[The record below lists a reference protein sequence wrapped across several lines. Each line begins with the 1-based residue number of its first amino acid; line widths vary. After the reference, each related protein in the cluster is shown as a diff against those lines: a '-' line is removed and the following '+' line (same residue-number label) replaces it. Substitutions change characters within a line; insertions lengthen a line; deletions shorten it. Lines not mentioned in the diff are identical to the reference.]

1 VGKMISLD
9 SETVGLDI
17 YHGAKP
23 FFVVMCEAGSDEP
36 FYFEWEV
43 DPLTREPHVP
53 SEDIEEIRNLI
64 TSHDTLVLQNGKF
77 DVAALRTLDP
87 WFANWPWEKTEDTL
101 IAGHLL
107 SSNTPHDLTTMT
119 ETYVGKPI
127 QKWEDDL
134 EEAVVTARRACRSH
148 YKDWAIAK
156 EGREDMPSAKGQK
169 KLWKVDSWL
178 PRALWQVGYEKAD
191 PSWETVLR
199 EYAKVDAWATVHLWL
214 EQIKEIRRRGLERIY
229 RTSLKRSRLAHIMEN
244 RGITVSKSRLDFLQE
259 KYRQES
265 SIAGEMCERIAA
277 EYNPPFDLK
286 MPKAGSNKVLDAFT
300 DCMLKNHNARC
311 DDRRVDV
318 QYTETGRPSTAK
330 AAVDY
335 YRSMLPPHSKE
346 KRFFDCLSDKRR
358 RDTATSYLDGYR
370 RFWLPWEKV
379 STTPQGRIIREV
391 DPLWFV
397 LHPSLNPTGT
407 DTLRWSSSQPNSQN
421 VCVDGETEVLTERG
435 WIRIDELDKSTKV
448 AQYWKDDSSI
458 DFVYPTQLHSSHFT
472 GNMQH
477 IRVGD
482 TNRYVDMLLTPEH
495 RCLVGDRNG
504 RKIDVPAKT
513 FRNWCLT
520 FHAGHYVG
528 GGDSLNEATVAWLC
542 AVQADGSY
550 CLTNG
555 EEYGVRFIF
564 KKERKIERL
573 RWALEQ
579 IGAKWSEK
587 IGHDIVSFYV
597 GKNDPAV
604 ILAKKL
610 MPDKCFGSWLL
621 AYDRPTL
628 DLFAAELLRWDGH
641 QGSWKCYTSS
651 QIENSNWAQIIYV
664 LTGSRASMSS
674 RFMESAWSKGTHH
687 FVNITPGRDYT
698 SYARHHHEEVPWDGL
713 VYCLTVPSD
722 YIIIRRKGLVSVTGN
737 SKNEDLNLRLCFG
750 PAPGREWWSL
760 DAKNIELRIPAYESG
775 QKDLIDLFERPDDP
789 PFYGSTHLLNFSV
802 VYPDIWEKELREV
815 GIEKVGPH
823 CKKKY
828 ASSWYQWCKN
838 GGFAVQ
844 YGAVDRDDGGGTADR
859 AFHRRGAH
867 SLLRT
872 RFSKLEALNRR
883 WIRFAEER
891 GYVET
896 LPDRSVDP
904 DHGYPLL
911 CNRTEYGR
919 IKPTV
924 PLNYHVQGT
933 AMWWTMMA
941 MIRCQDYLDTLNKPI
956 ANHLRTHLGYH
967 MTIQCHDELVFD
979 FPAGKG
985 SEPWKTNLPKIRH
998 IQGIM
1003 ERCGDGIGVP
1013 TPVGLEYHESSWAEG
1028 VTL

>member
-9 SETVGLDI
+9 SETSGIDL

-23 FFVVMCEAGSDEP
+23 FFIVMCEAGSDEP
-36 FYFEWEV
+36 IYFEWEV
-43 DPLTREPHVP
+43 DTLTREPQVIP
-53 SEDIEEIRNLI
+53 GDIEDIKSLI

-127 QKWEDDL
+127 QQWEDDL
-134 EEAVVTARRACRSH
+134 EEAVVAARRACRSH

-178 PRALWQVGYEKAD
+178 PRALWRVGYEKANS
-191 PSWETVLR
+191 SWETVLR
-199 EYAKVDAWATVHLWL
+199 EYAKVDAWATIHLWL

-229 RTSLKRSRLAHIMEN
+229 RTSLKRSRLAHMMEN

-259 KYRQES
+259 KYREES
-265 SIAGEMCERIAA
+265 AVAGEMCEKIAA
-277 EYNPPFDLK
+277 EYDPPFDLK
-286 MPKAGSNKVLDAFT
+286 MPKAGSNKVLDTFT
-300 DCMLKNHNARC
+300 DCLLKNYNIKCSTQRM
-311 DDRRVDV
+311 VDV
-318 QYTETGRPSTAK
+318 QYTETRRPSTSK
-330 AAVDY
+330 GVVDY

-358 RDTATSYLDGYR
+358 RDTAISYMNGYR

-379 STTPQGRIIREV
+379 FTTLQGRVIREV

-421 VCVDGETEVLTERG
+421 
-435 WIRIDELDKSTKV
+435 I
-448 AQYWKDDSSI
+448 
-458 DFVYPTQLHSSHFT
+458 
-472 GNMQH
+472 
-477 IRVGD
+477 
-482 TNRYVDMLLTPEH
+482 
-495 RCLVGDRNG
+495 
-504 RKIDVPAKT
+504 
-513 FRNWCLT
+513 
-520 FHAGHYVG
+520 
-528 GGDSLNEATVAWLC
+528 
-542 AVQADGSY
+542 
-550 CLTNG
+550 
-555 EEYGVRFIF
+555 
-564 KKERKIERL
+564 
-573 RWALEQ
+573 
-579 IGAKWSEK
+579 
-587 IGHDIVSFYV
+587 
-597 GKNDPAV
+597 
-604 ILAKKL
+604 
-610 MPDKCFGSWLL
+610 
-621 AYDRPTL
+621 
-628 DLFAAELLRWDGH
+628 
-641 QGSWKCYTSS
+641 
-651 QIENSNWAQIIYV
+651 
-664 LTGSRASMSS
+664 
-674 RFMESAWSKGTHH
+674 
-687 FVNITPGRDYT
+687 
-698 SYARHHHEEVPWDGL
+698 
-713 VYCLTVPSD
+713 
-722 YIIIRRKGLVSVTGN
+722 

-802 VYPDIWEKELREV
+802 VYPDLWEKELRQV
-815 GIEKVGPH
+815 GLEKVGPH

-867 SLLRT
+867 SLLRS
-872 RFSKLEALNRR
+872 RFSKLEALNQR
-883 WIRFAEER
+883 WIRFAEEK

-911 CNRTEYGR
+911 CSRTEYGR

-941 MIRCQDYLDTLNKPI
+941 MIRCQDYLDTLNRPI
-956 ANHLRTHLGYH
+956 APRLRTHLGYH

-979 FPAGKG
+979 FPRGDAP
-985 SEPWKTNLPKIRH
+985 EPWKTNLPKIRR
-998 IQGIM
+998 IQSIM

-1013 TPVGLEYHESSWAEG
+1013 TPTGVEYHESSWAEG

>member
-1 VGKMISLD
+1 VGKMISID
-9 SETVGLDI
+9 SETSGIDL

-23 FFVVMCEAGSDEP
+23 FFVVMCEVGSDEP

-43 DPLTREPHVP
+43 DPLTREPQVL
-53 SEDIEEIRNLI
+53 SEDIEEIKALI
-64 TSHDTLVLQNGKF
+64 ASHDTLVLQNGKF

-119 ETYVGKPI
+119 ETYVGRPI
-127 QKWEDDL
+127 QQWEDDL
-134 EEAVVTARRACRSH
+134 EEAVVAARRACRSH
-148 YKDWAIAK
+148 YKDWAIAR
-156 EGREDMPSAKGQK
+156 EGRQDMPSAKGQK

-191 PSWETVLR
+191 ASWETVLR

-214 EQIKEIRRRGLERIY
+214 EQIKEIRRRGLEKIY

-244 RGITVSKSRLDFLQE
+244 RGITVSKSHLYFLQE
-259 KYRQES
+259 KYREES
-265 SIAGEMCERIAA
+265 TVAGEMCERIAA

-286 MPKAGSNKVLDAFT
+286 MPRAGSNKVLDAFT
-300 DCMLKNHNARC
+300 DCVLKNYNIRC
-311 DDRRVDV
+311 DTQRMVDV

-330 AAVDY
+330 TAVDY

-358 RDTATSYLDGYR
+358 RDTAISYLDGYK
-370 RFWLPWEKV
+370 RFWLPLGKEQFHEETDSKSISAEGEKDQELLDMDGGKIPKRIRSV
-379 STTPQGRIIREV
+379 RGSRGVESTSGSIPSVRRDHTERDVGNSQLRQSGLRQSRSSEVGDSSGEHERYDSEGEGRQGQGRPAPDGNDNRSRRIGDEKILHRQRRSERSTGGLVSSLPLKPCPDMRNYPREILEAFAGG
-391 DPLWFV
+391 DWYV

-421 VCVDGETEVLTERG
+421 V
-435 WIRIDELDKSTKV
+435 
-448 AQYWKDDSSI
+448 
-458 DFVYPTQLHSSHFT
+458 
-472 GNMQH
+472 
-477 IRVGD
+477 
-482 TNRYVDMLLTPEH
+482 
-495 RCLVGDRNG
+495 
-504 RKIDVPAKT
+504 
-513 FRNWCLT
+513 
-520 FHAGHYVG
+520 
-528 GGDSLNEATVAWLC
+528 
-542 AVQADGSY
+542 
-550 CLTNG
+550 
-555 EEYGVRFIF
+555 
-564 KKERKIERL
+564 
-573 RWALEQ
+573 
-579 IGAKWSEK
+579 
-587 IGHDIVSFYV
+587 
-597 GKNDPAV
+597 
-604 ILAKKL
+604 
-610 MPDKCFGSWLL
+610 
-621 AYDRPTL
+621 
-628 DLFAAELLRWDGH
+628 
-641 QGSWKCYTSS
+641 
-651 QIENSNWAQIIYV
+651 
-664 LTGSRASMSS
+664 
-674 RFMESAWSKGTHH
+674 
-687 FVNITPGRDYT
+687 
-698 SYARHHHEEVPWDGL
+698 
-713 VYCLTVPSD
+713 
-722 YIIIRRKGLVSVTGN
+722 
-737 SKNEDLNLRLCFG
+737 SKNEDLNLRYCFG

-802 VYPDIWEKELREV
+802 VYPDLWEKELREV
-815 GIEKVGPH
+815 GLEKVGPH

-838 GGFAVQ
+838 GGFKLQ
-844 YGAVDRDDGGGTADR
+844 YGGINADPT
-859 AFHRRGAH
+859 FHRVGATD
-867 SLLRT
+867 LLRA
-872 RFSKLEALNRR
+872 RFSKLEALNQHY
-883 WIRFAEER
+883 IRYAEKH

-896 LPDRSVDP
+896 MPDRSVDP

-911 CNRTEYGR
+911 CSRTEYGR

-956 ANHLRTHLGYH
+956 SSHLRTHLGYH

-979 FPAGKG
+979 FPRGTGAK
-985 SEPWKTNLPKIRH
+985 PWNTNLPKIRR
-998 IQGIM
+998 IQSIM

-1013 TPVGLEYHESSWAEG
+1013 IPVGVEFHGESWAEG

>member
-1 VGKMISLD
+1 VGTMISID
-9 SETVGLDI
+9 SETNGLDI

-23 FFVVMCEAGSDEP
+23 FFIVMCEAGSDEP
-36 FYFEWEV
+36 FFWEWEV
-43 DPLTREPHVP
+43 DPLTREPHVIP
-53 SEDIEEIRNLI
+53 EDVEEIKSLI

-87 WFANWPWEKTEDTL
+87 WFANWPWEKAEDTL

-127 QKWEDDL
+127 QQWEDDL

-148 YKDWAIAK
+148 YKDWAIAR

-178 PRALWQVGYEKAD
+178 PRALWRVGYEKAD

-229 RTSLKRSRLAHIMEN
+229 RTSLKRSRLAHMMEN
-244 RGITVSKSRLDFLQE
+244 RGITVSKSRLDFLQG
-259 KYRQES
+259 KYREES
-265 SIAGEMCERIAA
+265 ATAGEMCERIAS
-277 EYNPPFDLK
+277 EYDPPFDLK

-300 DCMLKNHNARC
+300 DCLLKKYNDRC
-311 DDRRVDV
+311 GTQQMVEV
-318 QYTETGRPSTAK
+318 QYTNTGRPSTAR

-358 RDTATSYLDGYR
+358 RDTAISYMDGYR

-379 STTPQGRIIREV
+379 STTPQCSIIREV

-407 DTLRWSSSQPNSQN
+407 DTLRWSCSNPNEMN
-421 VCVDGETEVLTERG
+421 
-435 WIRIDELDKSTKV
+435 I
-448 AQYWKDDSSI
+448 
-458 DFVYPTQLHSSHFT
+458 
-472 GNMQH
+472 
-477 IRVGD
+477 
-482 TNRYVDMLLTPEH
+482 
-495 RCLVGDRNG
+495 
-504 RKIDVPAKT
+504 
-513 FRNWCLT
+513 
-520 FHAGHYVG
+520 
-528 GGDSLNEATVAWLC
+528 
-542 AVQADGSY
+542 
-550 CLTNG
+550 
-555 EEYGVRFIF
+555 
-564 KKERKIERL
+564 
-573 RWALEQ
+573 
-579 IGAKWSEK
+579 
-587 IGHDIVSFYV
+587 
-597 GKNDPAV
+597 
-604 ILAKKL
+604 
-610 MPDKCFGSWLL
+610 
-621 AYDRPTL
+621 
-628 DLFAAELLRWDGH
+628 
-641 QGSWKCYTSS
+641 
-651 QIENSNWAQIIYV
+651 
-664 LTGSRASMSS
+664 
-674 RFMESAWSKGTHH
+674 SKQEG
-687 FVNITPGRDYT
+687 F
-698 SYARHHHEEVPWDGL
+698 
-713 VYCLTVPSD
+713 
-722 YIIIRRKGLVSVTGN
+722 
-737 SKNEDLNLRLCFG
+737 NLRLCFG

-802 VYPDIWEKELREV
+802 VYPDLWEKELREV
-815 GIEKVGPH
+815 GLEKVGPH

-828 ASSWYQWCKN
+828 ASTWYQWCKN

-867 SLLRT
+867 SLLRS
-872 RFSKLEALNRR
+872 RFSRLEALNQR
-883 WIRFAEER
+883 WIRFAEEK

-896 LPDRSVDP
+896 LPDRSVDL

-911 CNRTEYGR
+911 CSRTEYGR

-941 MIRCQDYLDTLNKPI
+941 MIHCQDYLDTLNKSIPSL
-956 ANHLRTHLGYH
+956 LRTHLGYH

-979 FPAGKG
+979 FPRGDAP
-985 SEPWKTNLPKIRH
+985 EPWKMNLPKIRH
-998 IQGIM
+998 IQSIM
-1003 ERCGDGIGVP
+1003 ERCGVDIGVP
-1013 TPVGLEYHESSWAEG
+1013 IPVGAEYHSESWAEG

>member
-9 SETVGLDI
+9 SETSGIDL

-36 FYFEWEV
+36 LFFEWEV
-43 DPLTREPHVP
+43 DPLTREPQVP
-53 SEDIEEIRNLI
+53 SEDIEEIKSLI
-64 TSHDTLVLQNGKF
+64 TSQNTLVLQNGKF

-127 QKWEDDL
+127 QQWEDDL

-191 PSWETVLR
+191 PSWENVLR

-214 EQIKEIRRRGLERIY
+214 EQIKEIRRRGLEKIY

-259 KYRQES
+259 KYREES
-265 SIAGEMCERIAA
+265 ATAGEMCERIAA
-277 EYNPPFDLK
+277 EYDPPFALK

-300 DCMLKNHNARC
+300 DCMLKNHNSKS

-335 YRSMLPPHSKE
+335 YRTMLPPHSKE

-358 RDTATSYLDGYR
+358 RDTAISYLEGYR
-370 RFWLPWEKV
+370 RFWIPWEKV
-379 STTPQGRIIREV
+379 STTPQSWVIREV

-407 DTLRWSSSQPNSQN
+407 DTLRWSCSNPNEMNISKQ
-421 VCVDGETEVLTERG
+421 DG
-435 WIRIDELDKSTKV
+435 
-448 AQYWKDDSSI
+448 
-458 DFVYPTQLHSSHFT
+458 F
-472 GNMQH
+472 
-477 IRVGD
+477 
-482 TNRYVDMLLTPEH
+482 
-495 RCLVGDRNG
+495 
-504 RKIDVPAKT
+504 
-513 FRNWCLT
+513 
-520 FHAGHYVG
+520 
-528 GGDSLNEATVAWLC
+528 
-542 AVQADGSY
+542 
-550 CLTNG
+550 
-555 EEYGVRFIF
+555 
-564 KKERKIERL
+564 
-573 RWALEQ
+573 
-579 IGAKWSEK
+579 
-587 IGHDIVSFYV
+587 
-597 GKNDPAV
+597 
-604 ILAKKL
+604 
-610 MPDKCFGSWLL
+610 
-621 AYDRPTL
+621 
-628 DLFAAELLRWDGH
+628 
-641 QGSWKCYTSS
+641 
-651 QIENSNWAQIIYV
+651 
-664 LTGSRASMSS
+664 
-674 RFMESAWSKGTHH
+674 
-687 FVNITPGRDYT
+687 
-698 SYARHHHEEVPWDGL
+698 
-713 VYCLTVPSD
+713 
-722 YIIIRRKGLVSVTGN
+722 
-737 SKNEDLNLRLCFG
+737 NLRLCFG

-802 VYPDIWEKELREV
+802 VYPDLWGKELREV
-815 GIEKVGPH
+815 GLEKIGPH

-828 ASSWYQWCKN
+828 ASTWYQWCKN

-867 SLLRT
+867 SLLRS
-872 RFSKLEALNRR
+872 RFSRLEALNRR
-883 WIRFAEER
+883 WIRFAEEK

-911 CNRTEYGR
+911 CSRTEYGR

-924 PLNYHVQGT
+924 PLNYHVSGS

-956 ANHLRTHLGYH
+956 APRLRAYLGYH

-979 FPAGKG
+979 FPKG
-985 SEPWKTNLPKIRH
+985 SGPKPWKTNLPKIRR

-1003 ERCGDGIGVP
+1003 ERCGTDIGVP
-1013 TPVGLEYHESSWAEG
+1013 IPVGIEYHESSWAEG

>member
-1 VGKMISLD
+1 VISLD
-9 SETVGLDI
+9 SETQGLDI

-43 DPLTREPHVP
+43 DPITREPHVLP
-53 SEDIEEIRNLI
+53 EDVEEIKSLI

-127 QKWEDDL
+127 QQWEDDL
-134 EEAVVTARRACRSH
+134 EEAVVSARRACRSH

-178 PRALWQVGYEKAD
+178 PRALWRVGYEKAD
-191 PSWETVLR
+191 SSWETVLR

-259 KYRQES
+259 KYREES
-265 SIAGEMCERIAA
+265 AIAGEMCEKIAA
-277 EYNPPFDLK
+277 EYDPPFDLN

-300 DCMLKNHNARC
+300 DCLLKNHNARC

-335 YRSMLPPHSKE
+335 YRSILPTHSKE

-358 RDTATSYLDGYR
+358 RDTAISYMDGYR

-379 STTPQGRIIREV
+379 STTPQGWIIREV

-407 DTLRWSSSQPNSQN
+407 DTLRWSCSQPNEQN
-421 VCVDGETEVLTERG
+421 
-435 WIRIDELDKSTKV
+435 I
-448 AQYWKDDSSI
+448 
-458 DFVYPTQLHSSHFT
+458 
-472 GNMQH
+472 
-477 IRVGD
+477 
-482 TNRYVDMLLTPEH
+482 
-495 RCLVGDRNG
+495 
-504 RKIDVPAKT
+504 
-513 FRNWCLT
+513 
-520 FHAGHYVG
+520 
-528 GGDSLNEATVAWLC
+528 
-542 AVQADGSY
+542 
-550 CLTNG
+550 
-555 EEYGVRFIF
+555 
-564 KKERKIERL
+564 
-573 RWALEQ
+573 
-579 IGAKWSEK
+579 
-587 IGHDIVSFYV
+587 
-597 GKNDPAV
+597 
-604 ILAKKL
+604 
-610 MPDKCFGSWLL
+610 
-621 AYDRPTL
+621 
-628 DLFAAELLRWDGH
+628 
-641 QGSWKCYTSS
+641 
-651 QIENSNWAQIIYV
+651 
-664 LTGSRASMSS
+664 
-674 RFMESAWSKGTHH
+674 SKQEG
-687 FVNITPGRDYT
+687 F
-698 SYARHHHEEVPWDGL
+698 
-713 VYCLTVPSD
+713 
-722 YIIIRRKGLVSVTGN
+722 
-737 SKNEDLNLRLCFG
+737 NLRLCFG

-802 VYPDIWEKELREV
+802 VYPDLWEKELREV
-815 GIEKVGPH
+815 GLEKVGPH

-838 GGFAVQ
+838 GGFKLQ
-844 YGAVDRDDGGGTADR
+844 YGGINADPT
-859 AFHRRGAH
+859 FHRVGATDV
-867 SLLRT
+867 LRS
-872 RFSKLEALNRR
+872 RFSKLEALNQHY
-883 WIRFAEER
+883 IRYAEKH

-896 LPDRSVDP
+896 IPDRSVDP

-911 CNRTEYGR
+911 CSRTEYGR

-956 ANHLRTHLGYH
+956 SSHLRTHLGYH

-979 FPAGKG
+979 FPRGDG
-985 SEPWKTNLPKIRH
+985 SEPWKTNLPKIRR
-998 IQGIM
+998 IQVIM
-1003 ERCGDGIGVP
+1003 ERCGTDIGVP
-1013 TPVGLEYHESSWAEG
+1013 IPVGVEFHSESWAEG

>member
-9 SETVGLDI
+9 TETQGLDI

-36 FYFEWEV
+36 FYWEWEI

-53 SEDIEEIRNLI
+53 SEDIEEIKSLI
-64 TSHDTLVLQNGKF
+64 ASHDTLVLQNGKF

-87 WFANWPWEKTEDTL
+87 WFADWPWEKTEDTL

-119 ETYVGKPI
+119 ETYVGRPI
-127 QKWEDDL
+127 QQWEDDL
-134 EEAVVTARRACRSH
+134 EKAVVAARRACRSH

-156 EGREDMPSAKGQK
+156 EGRKDMPSAKGQK

-191 PSWETVLR
+191 ASWETVLR
-199 EYAKVDAWATVHLWL
+199 EYAKVDAWATIHLWL
-214 EQIKEIRRRGLERIY
+214 EQIKEIRRRGLEHIY

-244 RGITVSKSRLDFLQE
+244 RGITVSKDRLDFLQE
-259 KYRQES
+259 KYREES
-265 SIAGEMCERIAA
+265 TIAGKMCEAIAA
-277 EYNPPFDLK
+277 EYDPPFDLK
-286 MPKAGSNKVLDAFT
+286 MPKAGSNKVLDTFT
-300 DCMLKNHNARC
+300 DCLLKSHNVKC
-311 DDRRVDV
+311 DTRQAAFDYGKGSSKVVDV
-318 QYTETGRPSTAK
+318 QHTKTGRPSTAK

-346 KRFFDCLSDKRR
+346 KHFFDCLSDKRR
-358 RDTATSYLDGYR
+358 RDTAIAYMDGYR
-370 RFWLPWEKV
+370 RFWLPWKKV
-379 STTPQGRIIREV
+379 STTPQGRTVREI

-407 DTLRWSSSQPNSQN
+407 DTLRWSSSNPNAQN
-421 VCVDGETEVLTERG
+421 ISKQET
-435 WIRIDELDKSTKV
+435 
-448 AQYWKDDSSI
+448 
-458 DFVYPTQLHSSHFT
+458 F
-472 GNMQH
+472 
-477 IRVGD
+477 
-482 TNRYVDMLLTPEH
+482 
-495 RCLVGDRNG
+495 
-504 RKIDVPAKT
+504 
-513 FRNWCLT
+513 
-520 FHAGHYVG
+520 
-528 GGDSLNEATVAWLC
+528 
-542 AVQADGSY
+542 
-550 CLTNG
+550 
-555 EEYGVRFIF
+555 
-564 KKERKIERL
+564 
-573 RWALEQ
+573 
-579 IGAKWSEK
+579 
-587 IGHDIVSFYV
+587 
-597 GKNDPAV
+597 
-604 ILAKKL
+604 
-610 MPDKCFGSWLL
+610 
-621 AYDRPTL
+621 
-628 DLFAAELLRWDGH
+628 
-641 QGSWKCYTSS
+641 
-651 QIENSNWAQIIYV
+651 
-664 LTGSRASMSS
+664 
-674 RFMESAWSKGTHH
+674 
-687 FVNITPGRDYT
+687 
-698 SYARHHHEEVPWDGL
+698 
-713 VYCLTVPSD
+713 
-722 YIIIRRKGLVSVTGN
+722 
-737 SKNEDLNLRLCFG
+737 NLRLCFG

-775 QKDLIDLFERPDDP
+775 QKDLIDLFESPDDP

-802 VYPDIWEKELREV
+802 VYHDLWEKELREV
-815 GIEKVGPH
+815 GLEKVGPH

-859 AFHRRGAH
+859 AFHRRGSH

-872 RFSKLEALNRR
+872 RFSKLEALNQR
-883 WIRFAEER
+883 WIRFAEEK

-911 CNRTEYGR
+911 CSRTEYGR

-956 ANHLRTHLGYH
+956 TPRLRTHLGYH

-979 FPAGKG
+979 FPRGDG
-985 SEPWKTNLPKIRH
+985 PEPWKTNLPKIRH

-1003 ERCGDGIGVP
+1003 ERCGADIGVP